1 MGKGVVAG
9 DMADRLGL
17 PGWLSERSAMTALAI
32 VSVVFGLLVVLPYLQ
47 YVLLAVVLAYVLMP
61 AQRRLEPVV
70 GPMAAALTL
79 VAVAVLA
86 ILLPL
91 AYVLAIALREA
102 LEIATAFQ
110 EGSLDVQAIESR
122 IETTG
127 YTVDLVD
134 IYQAYQEPIA
144 TGVQGLAT
152 TAMEFVSGLPGILI
166 GLTVTLFVLFALL
179 RDADRLIAWSYRIS
193 PIEDRVQQELYRKLD
208 QLMWASVVGNVAVAG
223 IQAVLLGIGLAVL
236 EVPAVVF
243 LTVATF
249 VLALLPLVGAF
260 GVWVPVSA
268 YLLAIDQPVAA
279 AALVV
284 YGSLVSASDTYLR
297 PALIGRS
304 SAFNS
309 AIIVLGIFGG
319 IVVFGAVGL
328 FIGPVVLGGAK
339 ITLDVFARE
348 RARKLGE
355 EWDVGEPGEDPA
367 VDTDS
372 ETGISAN
379 GADGEDGEASETATN
394 AESTTDEG
402 DAEPELEEDDETE
415 ADETDSGPTRE
426 SGADVSTSQPTS
438 KHDRTDG

>member
-1 MGKGVVAG
+1 
-9 DMADRLGL
+9 MADRLDL
-17 PGWLSERSAMTALAI
+17 PGWLSERSAITVLAL
-32 VSVVFGLLVVLPYLQ
+32 VSVVLGLLVVLPYLQ

-61 AQRRLEPVV
+61 AQRRLEDVV
-70 GPMAAALTL
+70 GSMTAALTL

-91 AYVLAIALREA
+91 GYVLAIALREA
-102 LEIATAFQ
+102 LEVVTAFQ
-110 EGSLDVQAIESR
+110 EGNLDVQAVESQL
-122 IETTG
+122 ESTG
-127 YTVDLVD
+127 LRVDLVD
-134 IYQAYQEPIA
+134 VYQTYQEPIA

-152 TAMEFVSGLPGILI
+152 TAMEFVSGLPRILI
-166 GLTVTLFVLFALL
+166 GLTVTLFVLFSLL
-179 RDADRLIAWSYRIS
+179 RDGDRLIAWSYRIS
-193 PIEDRVQQELYRKLD
+193 PIEDHVQQELYRKLD

-260 GVWVPVSA
+260 GVWVPVSV
-268 YLLAIDQPVAA
+268 YLLAIDQPLAA

-309 AIIVLGIFGG
+309 AIVVLGIFGG

-348 RARKLGE
+348 RARTLGE
-355 EWDVGEPGEDPA
+355 KWGDVDETGADPA

-372 ETGISAN
+372 ETGIGS
-379 GADGEDGEASETATN
+379 GVDGEDGKVSETATN
-394 AESTTDEG
+394 AESTTDES
-402 DAEPELEEDDETE
+402 DTEPELEEDNENG
-415 ADETDSGPTRE
+415 ADEVDSDPTRE
-426 SGADVSTSQPTS
+426 SSADVSTGRPTS
-438 KHDRTDG
+438 EHDPADG